1 MFDLL
6 LTWLFHSFEK
16 FVSPKCYARNHSAMS
31 SPPAPAP
38 VLSSEQATQ
47 TSPPVADANTPEQPL
62 EPAAPHQPGQETV
75 ADDDSALS
83 AGVDSS
89 TASVAS
95 SILEYRK
102 FKGRSYHSTYHDSS
116 YPIPTDEQTLENFD
130 LMHHFLTLLTDDK
143 LYLAPVKDDVQKV
156 LDVGTGTDLSA
167 VQPDWVPPNLKF
179 EIDDCTKPWT
189 WDANTFDFVH
199 MRYLFGAIKDWTALF
214 KEAYNAVKPGGWV
227 ESCESEPMTH
237 SDDGTVTNDGS
248 TALGGTWDK
257 MFIEGGKATGCSLSV
272 LTEDLQMKAMKEA
285 GFVDIQETFYKAT
298 VPGQIPFG
306 SWPKD
311 PKMAEIGQ
319 YAKLS
324 LESDLVGYS
333 QMIWHEVLKWPAE
346 EYQIFLMQVRK
357 DLRNKKLHPYFK
369 VRFVWGR
376 KPETEQ
382 N

>member
-1 MFDLL
+1 M
-6 LTWLFHSFEK
+6 
-16 FVSPKCYARNHSAMS
+16 SAATS
-31 SPPAPAP
+31 SAP
-38 VLSSEQATQ
+38 VVSTQQPAEPLS
-47 TSPPVADANTPEQPL
+47 TSADINSTNQSLEPVIPREADDEADADN
-62 EPAAPHQPGQETV
+62 G
-75 ADDDSALS
+75 SALS
-83 AGVDSS
+83 SGPESS
-89 TASVAS
+89 TASVTS

-102 FKGRSYHSTYHDSS
+102 FKGRAYHSACHDSS

-130 LMHHFLTLLTDDK
+130 IMHHFLTLLTDDK
-143 LYLAPVKDDVQKV
+143 LYLAPVKDDIQKV
-156 LDVGTGTDLSA
+156 LDVGTGTGVWAIDYADEHPNTTVTGTDLSA

-199 MRYLFGAIKDWTALF
+199 MRYLFGAIRDWTALF

-272 LTEDLQMKAMKEA
+272 LSEDLQMIAMKEA
-285 GFVDIQETFYKAT
+285 GFVDIQEVFYKAN
-298 VPGQIPFG
+298 
-306 SWPKD
+306 PKL
-311 PKMAEIGQ
+311 AEIGQ

-333 QMIWHEVLKWPAE
+333 QMIWHEVLKWPAD

-376 KPETEQ
+376 KPEENEQ
-382 N
+382 K

>member
-1 MFDLL
+1 
-6 LTWLFHSFEK
+6 
-16 FVSPKCYARNHSAMS
+16 MS

-38 VLSSEQATQ
+38 VSSSERATQ
-47 TSPPVADANTPEQPL
+47 TSPSVADANTPEQPL
-62 EPAAPHQPGQETV
+62 EPAAPPQLDHETV
-75 ADDDSALS
+75 DDDDSALS

-143 LYLAPVKDDVQKV
+143 LYLAPIKDDVQKV
-156 LDVGTGTDLSA
+156 LDVGTGTGIWAIDYADEHPNTAVIGTDLSA

-189 WDANTFDFVH
+189 WNANTFDFVH
-199 MRYLFGAIKDWTALF
+199 MRYLFGAIRDWTALF

-237 SDDGTVTNDGS
+237 SDDGTVTNDGL

-285 GFVDIQETFYKAT
+285 GFVDIQETFYKASEEPFFILT
-298 VPGQIPFG
+298 VLTGRT
-306 SWPKD
+306 WTD
-311 PKMAEIGQ
+311 PVRFMAQ
-319 YAKLS
+319 R
-324 LESDLVGYS
+324 S
-333 QMIWHEVLKWPAE
+333 QDGGDRPWPAE

-382 N
+382 K

>member
-1 MFDLL
+1 
-6 LTWLFHSFEK
+6 
-16 FVSPKCYARNHSAMS
+16 MS
-31 SPPAPAP
+31 SPPAPAL
-38 VLSSEQATQ
+38 VSSPEQATQ
-47 TSPPVADANTPEQPL
+47 TSQLVADAHTLDQPL
-62 EPAAPHQPGQETV
+62 EPAAPHQPEQEPV
-75 ADDDSALS
+75 IDDDSALS

-143 LYLAPVKDDVQKV
+143 LYLAPVKDDVERV
-156 LDVGTGTDLSA
+156 LDVGTGTGIWAIDYADEHPSTAVVGTDLSA

-199 MRYLFGAIKDWTALF
+199 MRYLFGAIRDWNALF

-237 SDDGTVTNDGS
+237 SDDGTVTDDGS

-285 GFVDIQETFYKAT
+285 GFVDIQETFYK
-298 VPGQIPFG
+298 IPFG

-369 VRFVWGR
+369 VRFVRGR
-376 KPETEQ
+376 KPETEHK
-382 N
+382 

>member
-1 MFDLL
+1 M
-6 LTWLFHSFEK
+6 
-16 FVSPKCYARNHSAMS
+16 P

-38 VLSSEQATQ
+38 VSSSEQATQ
-47 TSPPVADANTPEQPL
+47 TSPSVADANTPEQPL
-62 EPAAPHQPGQETV
+62 EPAAPPQLDHETV
-75 ADDDSALS
+75 DDDDSALS

-143 LYLAPVKDDVQKV
+143 LYLAPIKDDVQKV
-156 LDVGTGTDLSA
+156 LDVGTGTGIWAIDYADEHPNTAVIGTDLSA

-189 WDANTFDFVH
+189 WNANTFDFVH
-199 MRYLFGAIKDWTALF
+199 MRYLFGAIRDWTALF

-285 GFVDIQETFYKAT
+285 GFVDIQETFYK
-298 VPGQIPFG
+298 IPFG

-333 QMIWHEVLKWPAE
+333 QMIWHEVLKWPSE

-382 N
+382 K